1 MTYCLIETFSNLVRQ
16 GVSSRPPK
24 PERLRQRA
32 GHFVRD
38 QPWKK
43 PGDRIMFQVYL
54 LVKQIDKIHD
64 PFSVLSQPSRTPYT
78 VLRFARFERAYR
90 NAVIWLRLVPGARL
104 SRASNHDPPVFLG
117 SYVREHSS
125 FTHYVDQE
133 Y

>member
-1 MTYCLIETFSNLVRQ
+1 
-16 GVSSRPPK
+16 
-24 PERLRQRA
+24 
-32 GHFVRD
+32 
-38 QPWKK
+38 
-43 PGDRIMFQVYL
+43 MFQVYL